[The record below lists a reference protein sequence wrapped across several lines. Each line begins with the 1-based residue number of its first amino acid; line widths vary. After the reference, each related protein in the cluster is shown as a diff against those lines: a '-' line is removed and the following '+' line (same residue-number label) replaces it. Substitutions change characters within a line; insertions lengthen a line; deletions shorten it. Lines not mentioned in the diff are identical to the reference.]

1 MKWIQNMDTSFLLF
15 LQEHVRVEGMNGFW
29 KAITSLGDRGW
40 FWIGLTLVMIVIG
53 FLFQNRSAIFYKI
66 RQTGIAAAISMS
78 IGAIVTNL
86 FLKNWVARPRP
97 YDAVKEI
104 VPLIGRQVDFSFP
117 SGHTCAAFAC
127 ALIIYRMLPKRYGIP
142 AIVLAVL
149 IAFSRMYLGVH
160 YPTDI
165 LGGFL
170 VALTSSYLAYHLVEG
185 KQTLEERL

>member
-78 IGAIVTNL
+78 IGAIITNL

-97 YDAVKEI
+97 YDAVQEI
-104 VPLIGRQVDFSFP
+104 VPLIGRQVDYSFP

-170 VALTSSYLAYHLVEG
+170 VALTSRYLAYHLVEG

>member
-15 LQEHVRVEGMNGFW
+15 LQEHVRMEGMNGFW

-53 FLFQNRSAIFYKI
+53 FLFQKRSAIFYKI

-86 FLKNWVARPRP
+86 CLKNWVARPRP
-97 YDAVKEI
+97 YDAVQQI
-104 VPLIGRQVDFSFP
+104 APLLGRQVDYSFP

-142 AIVLAVL
+142 ALVLATL

-170 VALTSSYLAYHLVEG
+170 VALASSYLAYHLVEG
-185 KQTLEERL
+185 KQTSAEQS

>member
-66 RQTGIAAAISMS
+66 RQTGIAAAISMF

-86 FLKNWVARPRP
+86 FLKKWVARPRP
-97 YDAVKEI
+97 YDEVK
-104 VPLIGRQVDFSFP
+104 
-117 SGHTCAAFAC
+117 
-127 ALIIYRMLPKRYGIP
+127 
-142 AIVLAVL
+142 
-149 IAFSRMYLGVH
+149 
-160 YPTDI
+160 
-165 LGGFL
+165 
-170 VALTSSYLAYHLVEG
+170 
-185 KQTLEERL
+185 